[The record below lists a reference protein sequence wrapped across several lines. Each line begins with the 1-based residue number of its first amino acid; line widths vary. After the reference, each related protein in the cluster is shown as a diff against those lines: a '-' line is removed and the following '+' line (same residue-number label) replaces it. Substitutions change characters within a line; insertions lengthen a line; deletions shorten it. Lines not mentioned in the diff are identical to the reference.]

1 MEHALAPYV
10 AFFVMPVF
18 AFFNAGV
25 AVGGGEGGLIG
36 AVSLGALVGLLVG
49 KPIGVAGFVFI
60 AVMSGLT
67 RLPEGATWPAIVGI
81 GLLAGIGFTMS
92 LFIANL
98 AFAEPAL
105 LDQAKIGVLAA
116 SVVASLAGLA
126 FLSRALPQRQPAMAA
141 AARP

>member
-25 AVGGGEGGLIG
+25 AIGGGEGGLIS
-36 AVSLGALVGLLVG
+36 AVSLGAFVGLLLG
-49 KPIGVAGFVFI
+49 KPIGVAGFVLL
-60 AVMSGLT
+60 AVASGLT
-67 RLPEGATWPAIVGI
+67 RLPAGASWSAMIGV

-98 AFAEPAL
+98 AFADQAM

-126 FLSRALPQRQPAMAA
+126 FLSRTLPRRPPAA
-141 AARP
+141 AGAP